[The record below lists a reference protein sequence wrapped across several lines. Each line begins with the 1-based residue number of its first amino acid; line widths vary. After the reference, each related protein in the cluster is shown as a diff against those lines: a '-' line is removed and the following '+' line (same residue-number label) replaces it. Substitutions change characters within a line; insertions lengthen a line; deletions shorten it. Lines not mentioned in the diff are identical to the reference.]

1 MLTTTEEAVLNPA
14 FFGMQQCRIEILGD
28 KYPEDIGSLRIYG
41 HPDIFDKLRN
51 AIESYEELLLDS
63 IFLDALSAAGVDN
76 WEGYAEAKAI
86 YKDMIKEYEFGNI
99 QEVSSNEVG

>member
-1 MLTTTEEAVLNPA
+1 MLTTIEEAVLNPA

-41 HPDIFDKLRN
+41 HPDIFDKLRKV
-51 AIESYEELLLDS
+51 IESYEELLLDS

-76 WEGYAEAKAI
+76 WSGYPDARDI
-86 YKDMIKEYEFGNI
+86 YKDMIKEYEIGNI
-99 QEVSSNEVG
+99 QEVSSDAAG